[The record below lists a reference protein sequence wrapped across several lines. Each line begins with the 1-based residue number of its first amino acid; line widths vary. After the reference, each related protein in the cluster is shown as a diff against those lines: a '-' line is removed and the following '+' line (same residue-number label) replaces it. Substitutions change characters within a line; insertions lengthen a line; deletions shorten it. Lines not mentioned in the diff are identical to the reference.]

1 MNDQPK
7 RGRRVQV
14 YIPADLLTRWD
25 QLPRYERSAEVAN
38 ALRAWWG
45 IDELTPELTPRPEVT
60 PGVID
65 RGSHQEA
72 E

>member
-1 MNDQPK
+1 MSDTPK

-38 ALRAWWG
+38 ALRAWWK
-45 IDELTPELTPRPEVT
+45 IEPNVATNVANTTDSADPPQ
-60 PGVID
+60 
-65 RGSHQEA
+65 HNA